1 MGAGRRHEP
10 TDAAW
15 AVLEPLLPVE
25 RRRRGRPW
33 ADHRR
38 VINGILWVL
47 ATGVPW
53 RDAPERYG
61 PWQTLYER
69 FARWTDDGTW
79 ERVRRAL
86 LAEMQRQH
94 RLDWSL
100 CCVDGRAGRALTA
113 AVGAR
118 KKTRH
123 TRGPIRRHES
133 KDHALGRFRGGWVA
147 SSMSSATAPARS

>member
-1 MGAGRRHEP
+1 MGLGKRHEL

-15 AVLEPLLPVE
+15 AVIAPLLPE
-25 RRRRGRPW
+25 TPQRRGRPW

-79 ERVRRAL
+79 DRVRRAL

-100 CCVDGRAGRALTA
+100 CCVDGSSVRALTA
-113 AVGAR
+113 AAGAR
-118 KKTRH
+118 TTNAAAARAH
-123 TRGPIRRHES
+123 PAAR
-133 KDHALGRFRGGWVA
+133 A
-147 SSMSSATAPARS
+147 ARSRRGAFPGWLG

>member
-1 MGAGRRHEP
+1 
-10 TDAAW
+10 
-15 AVLEPLLPVE
+15 
-25 RRRRGRPW
+25 
-33 ADHRR
+33 
-38 VINGILWVL
+38 VINGILWGL

-94 RLDWSL
+94 RLDWSR
-100 CCVDGRAGRALTA
+100 CCVDGSSVRALTA
-113 AVGAR
+113 AAGAR
-118 KKTRH
+118 KKTRQP
-123 TRGPIRRHES
+123 RGHIRRHEPR
-133 KDHALGRFRGGWVA
+133 DHAVGRSRGGWGSKLHVVCD
-147 SSMSSATAPARS
+147 

>member
-1 MGAGRRHEP
+1 
-10 TDAAW
+10 
-15 AVLEPLLPVE
+15 
-25 RRRRGRPW
+25 
-33 ADHRR
+33 

-53 RDAPERYG
+53 RDAPARYG

-69 FARWTDDGTW
+69 FARWTDDGTTDDGTW

-100 CCVDGRAGRALTA
+100 CCVDGSSVRARTA
-113 AVGAR
+113 AAGAR
-118 KKTRH
+118 KKNAADARAH
-123 TRGPIRRHES
+123 PAAR
-133 KDHALGRFRGGWVA
+133 A
-147 SSMSSATAPARS
+147 ARSRRGAFPGWLG

>member
-1 MGAGRRHEP
+1 MGVGRRHEL

-15 AVLEPLLPVE
+15 AVLEPLLPLE

-69 FARWTDDGTW
+69 FARWTGDSTW
-79 ERVRRAL
+79 KGVRRAL

-100 CCVDGRAGRALTA
+100 CCVDGSSVRALTA
-113 AVGAR
+113 AAGAR
-118 KKTRH
+118 K
-123 TRGPIRRHES
+123 
-133 KDHALGRFRGGWVA
+133 
-147 SSMSSATAPARS
+147 